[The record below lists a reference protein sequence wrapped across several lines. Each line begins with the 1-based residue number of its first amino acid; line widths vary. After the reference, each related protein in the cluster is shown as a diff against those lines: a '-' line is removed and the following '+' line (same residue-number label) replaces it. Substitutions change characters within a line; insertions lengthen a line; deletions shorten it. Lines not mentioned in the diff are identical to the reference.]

1 MIGSEKRDGWKDS
14 GGENCIGEEGAE
26 EDREKKRETRI
37 KEISRPDC
45 LPRACCFASCTC
57 AVSPEACSGSA
68 LASARARARV
78 QR

>member
-37 KEISRPDC
+37 KEISRPDKVRLPAAC
-45 LPRACCFASCTC
+45 LLLRQLHVC
-57 AVSPEACSGSA
+57 
-68 LASARARARV
+68 RV
-78 QR
+78 N